1 MPEVLALPLTRLTPP
16 APANC
21 PKYKPINTRLADSSN
36 FASYQQQSMH
46 KRANL
51 VVHEIMTQAIPLS
64 KELSKVLH
72 EYQERVSIRGL
83 KVLKITLLPND
94 QLHIRNTGAERESWD
109 ANCRC
114 RRYLTFYNKHLRLAS
129 PL

>member
-1 MPEVLALPLTRLTPP
+1 
-16 APANC
+16 
-21 PKYKPINTRLADSSN
+21 
-36 FASYQQQSMH
+36 MH